1 MQLDKIIIALRM
13 RSPWEAMD
21 LGVTVMRKMWPVIF
35 LPWLILITIV
45 LVFVLF
51 MGYQG
56 YWLFASLF
64 MWLIKPVY
72 ESMLLH
78 ILSRGVFGE
87 YLTTAEVYSSMNSW
101 LKTGLLTT
109 FLPWRLSASRSFNMP
124 VNLLE
129 GLTGSQ
135 RKRRL
140 QVLHSV
146 AGSHAS
152 GVTII
157 GVHFEM
163 IVTLAFYSLLFFF
176 IPNIFENFLT
186 YSLDSTTNQMVWMF
200 AGTIIYAFTLF
211 ILEPFYVASG
221 FMLYLNR
228 RIQLEG
234 WDIEIDFK
242 KLSERLSSSLNPTAS
257 KSYYDDL

>member
-1 MQLDKIIIALRM
+1 M

-21 LGVTVMRKMWPVIF
+21 LGVMVVRKMWPVIF
-35 LPWLILITIV
+35 LPWLILITTV
-45 LVFVLF
+45 LIFVLY
-51 MGYQG
+51 MGYQD

-78 ILSRGVFGE
+78 ILSRGLFGE
-87 YLTTAEVYSSMNSW
+87 YLSITDVFSSMNNW
-101 LKTGLLTT
+101 LITGLLTT
-109 FLPWRLSASRSFNMP
+109 FLPWRLSASRSFNMS
-124 VNLLE
+124 VHLLE

-140 QVLHSV
+140 DVLHSV

-157 GVHFEM
+157 GMHFEM
-163 IVTLAFYSLLFFF
+163 IVTIAFYGLLFFF
-176 IPNIFENFLT
+176 IPNVFENFLT
-186 YSLDSTTNQMVWMF
+186 YSLDSTTNENVWMS
-200 AGTIIYAFTLF
+200 AGIIIYALTLF

-242 KLSERLSSSLNPTAS
+242 KLSHRLLSLLNQTVP
-257 KSYYDDL
+257 K